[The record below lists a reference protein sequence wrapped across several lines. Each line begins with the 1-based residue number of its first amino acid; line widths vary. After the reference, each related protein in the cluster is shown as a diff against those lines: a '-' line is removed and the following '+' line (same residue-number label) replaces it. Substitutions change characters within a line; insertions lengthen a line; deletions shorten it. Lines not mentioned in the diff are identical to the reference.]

1 MPKLATMTKNF
12 HALICTALLSA
23 LSLAQSGENQRYVV
37 LPPHSQAS
45 IPPVLLWDRGSYA
58 SWTPSRTEID
68 ELEAKLPQVSGMK
81 IRGWESTPIR
91 IEYPE
96 KYFSQYVGVRHGGKR
111 RIYVNAFSDDPPPPD
126 WHRHLYVVIDGATGY
141 WHAFYDPDTK
151 TFSDLTIN
159 GRA

>member
-1 MPKLATMTKNF
+1 MTKNF

-58 SWTPSRTEID
+58 SWTPSQTEIED
-68 ELEAKLPQVSGMK
+68 LESKLLQISELK
-81 IRGWESTPIR
+81 IRRWESANIR
-91 IEYPE
+91 IDHPE
-96 KYFSQYVGVRHGGKR
+96 NYFRQYVGVLHHGR
-111 RIYVNAFSDDPPPPD
+111 REIYINAFNDDPPPPG
-126 WHRHLYVVIDGATGY
+126 WRTRLYVVSDGDLGY
-141 WHAFYDPDTK
+141 WQAFFDPDTK

-159 GRA
+159 ARA